1 MKPAGAS
8 STEKPQQKRNKTEK
22 NKKDCSSNTI
32 QTKKGHH
39 QQRKRMKQP
48 FKDHTEK
55 QILRTAQKTKETK
68 PARAGRQ
75 PPNWRLMLHVIFWC
89 KYPLSYFILSIY
101 LANMGK

>member
-39 QQRKRMKQP
+39 QQQKRMKQP
-48 FKDHTEK
+48 FEDHIEK

-68 PARAGRQ
+68 PATL
-75 PPNWRLMLHVIFWC
+75 PEN
-89 KYPLSYFILSIY
+89 
-101 LANMGK
+101 